1 MTRTRNRI
9 PTSLQSS
16 IKCCHAVTAW
26 RAEQGS
32 CEPVSE
38 LRARSRER
46 EIGSQSFCSQLET
59 REDCKREIGSQSFCS
74 QLEVRKKYKKEIGSQ
89 SFCSQ
94 LKARKKYKRE
104 IGSQSFCSQLEA
116 REECKREI
124 GSQHIATPHPKGP
137 YW

>member
-1 MTRTRNRI
+1 MDQLL
-9 PTSLQSS
+9 SSGEDDDYDGGEDQSS

-59 REDCKREIGSQSFCS
+59 RE
-74 QLEVRKKYKKEIGSQ
+74 
-89 SFCSQ
+89 
-94 LKARKKYKRE
+94 
-104 IGSQSFCSQLEA
+104 
-116 REECKREI
+116 ECKREI